1 MTSEEIHAFC
11 ERYARLVERSDAA
24 TLASSYSENCEVVSP
39 IFGVVNGK
47 PKIEASFRDLFRAFS
62 DTMVQVNDVIVDE
75 TRRDRAVL
83 LFTTYGV
90 HKGEIFGV
98 AGTGR
103 RFEIRGAFVFT
114 FDGDGKI
121 CKETRL
127 YDFTGMLVQLGILKA
142 KAS

>member
-11 ERYARLVERSDAA
+11 ERYAHAVAHSDPAA
-24 TLASSYSENCEVVSP
+24 LAACYSENCEVVSP
-39 IFGVVNGK
+39 IFGVVTSRSK
-47 PKIEASFRDLFRAFS
+47 VDASFRDLFRAFT
-62 DTMVQVNDVIVDE
+62 DMTVQVNDVIVDHA
-75 TRRDRAVL
+75 RPNRAVL
-83 LFTTYGV
+83 LFTAFGV
-90 HKGEIFGV
+90 HRGEIFGV

-114 FDGDGKI
+114 FDGDRI

-127 YDFTGMLVQLGILKA
+127 YDFTGMLMQLGILKA

>member
-1 MTSEEIHAFC
+1 MTSAEIHAFC
-11 ERYARLVERSDAA
+11 ERYARAVERSDAA
-24 TLASSYSENCEVVSP
+24 ALAENYSENCEVVSP

-47 PKIEASFRDLFRAFS
+47 PKLEASFRDLFRAFS

-83 LFTTYGV
+83 LFTSYGV

-103 RFEIRGAFVFT
+103 RFEVRGAFVFT
-114 FDGDGKI
+114 FDGDKI

-127 YDFTGMLVQLGILKA
+127 YDFTGMLMQLGILKA
-142 KAS
+142 RAS